1 MLSLLFLDVTDN
13 KKSVDGPTRGNKKKR
28 TDTPDILHSYTTIM
42 VHLAFTGNKTNSHS
56 HRWEKGIK
64 PPSSAQGPL
73 SSKIQRNNLVNFWK
87 WRVRSSRDNNDSKFW
102 WNFSFSTELL
112 LLCII
117 QFTGQTVKLLGL
129 LSTVCLECNILI
141 SHYFSVRIFKSL
153 YYQSFIN
160 SFAVWTFSCKRYW

>member
-1 MLSLLFLDVTDN
+1 MLFLLFVDVTGS

-42 VHLAFTGNKTNSHS
+42 VHLAFTGSKTSSHS

-87 WRVRSSRDNNDSKFW
+87 WRVRSSRVNNEPTFW

-112 LLCII
+112 LCII
-117 QFTGQTVKLLGL
+117 QITGQTVKLLRL
-129 LSTVCLECNILI
+129 FSTVCLECNILI
-141 SHYFSVRIFKSL
+141 SHSLSVRTFKCL
-153 YYQSFIN
+153 NDRTFMN
-160 SFAVWTFSCKRYW
+160 SFVAWTFLM